1 MFGYYLP
8 NKNEGATVAPKS
20 KIRELNK
27 GWITC
32 HVDKIGDMTV
42 WLGL

>member
-1 MFGYYLP
+1 MFGHYLL

-27 GWITC
+27 G
-32 HVDKIGDMTV
+32 
-42 WLGL
+42 LGTDLTPADFVTL